1 MLPPLPA
8 RQAGPLTPLWV
19 GGETPVRV
27 RIAPSPTGNLH
38 VGTARTSLFNELFAR
53 HHNGKFIVRIEDTD
67 KERSKPE
74 YEQAIL
80 EGLTWLGVTW
90 DEGPDIGGEYGPYRQ
105 SERTES
111 YTQALQQLLDT
122 GKAYKEGEAIRLKVE
137 PQTVTF
143 HDLIRGDIA
152 IDTKSFEGD
161 FIIARNIN
169 DPVFHLA
176 VVCDDAAM
184 KISHVIR
191 GEDHIHNTAKHI
203 LIQKALGYPQPEYA
217 HLPLLLDAQRKKLS
231 KRNQETNLLA
241 YRDMGFL
248 PEAMLNYLALLGWNP
263 GDEREFFTHE
273 ELATA
278 FSMERVQKGGAIFS
292 TEKLTAINKHY
303 IRSLSVPE
311 LMQRAGISE
320 ENDATAKAVALEQER
335 ISTLTELPEAIAF
348 ASPEWQAT
356 YPPSMLVWKKS
367 TAEATKTI
375 LADLITK
382 VVQYEKGDFTALQLQ
397 EYLIAWIDSGGLG
410 RGDVLWP
417 MRVALTGREHSPGPF
432 EIAEVV
438 GKNETIRRLT
448 AARDIL

>member
-1 MLPPLPA
+1 MDN
-8 RQAGPLTPLWV
+8 
-19 GGETPVRV
+19 VRV

-38 VGTARTSLFNELFAR
+38 VGTARAALFNELFAR
-53 HHNGKFIVRIEDTD
+53 KHGGVFIVRIEDTD
-67 KERSKPE
+67 KARSKNE
-74 YEQAIL
+74 YETSIL
-80 EGLTWLGVTW
+80 EGLKWLGITW
-90 DEGPDIGGEYGPYRQ
+90 DEGPDVGGEYGPYRQ

-111 YTQALQQLLDT
+111 YTQALQQLLDAD
-122 GKAYKEGEAIRLKVE
+122 KAYKEGEAIRLKVE

-152 IDTKSFEGD
+152 INTKSFEGD
-161 FIIARNIN
+161 FIIARTIS

-203 LIQKALGYPQPEYA
+203 LIQQALGYPQPEYA

-231 KRNQETNLLA
+231 KRSGETNLLA

-273 ELATA
+273 ELIAA

-311 LMQRAGISE
+311 LMRRAGIFADS
-320 ENDATAKAVALEQER
+320 DTAAKAVALEQER

-348 ASPEWQAT
+348 TSSEWQAT
-356 YPPSMLVWKKS
+356 YPASMLVWKKS
-367 TAEATKTI
+367 NQEATKTI
-375 LADLITK
+375 LTELITK
-382 VVQYEKGDFTALQLQ
+382 VVQYKAADFTAMQLQ
-397 EYLIAWIDSGGLG
+397 EYLMAWIDDSGLG

-432 EIAEVV
+432 EVAEVI
-438 GKNETIRRLT
+438 GKDETIRRLT